1 MAGWLATV
9 LTIFPDMFPGPLGL
23 SLAGKALQ
31 DGVWGLEIVDI
42 RDFARD
48 KHRSV
53 DDAPFGGGPGMVMLA
68 EPLALAVAS
77 AQAAQRSAG
86 CAASRVV
93 ALTPGGE
100 VFADARAR
108 ELAAAGCDG
117 LGLILVCGRYEGIDQ
132 RFLDACVDE
141 EISLGDFVL
150 SGGELAAMAVIDA
163 IVRHLPGALKEASA
177 ADESFANGLLD
188 AAQFTRPETWR
199 GTEVPAV
206 LLSGHH
212 AQVARWRRE
221 QMLMRTQ
228 TGRPDLLVRA
238 RQRGLVTA
246 SDEVVLRGLDT
257 GTGRPRS
264 GTPLQPPR

>member
-1 MAGWLATV
+1 MQPMRFDAITLFAPMFEAITAHGITRRAFENGLWQLATCN
-9 LTIFPDMFPGPLGL
+9 P
-23 SLAGKALQ
+23 
-31 DGVWGLEIVDI
+31 
-42 RDFARD
+42 RDYTSDA
-48 KHRSV
+48 HRSV
-53 DDAPFGGGPGMVMLA
+53 DDRPFGGGPGMVMLA
-68 EPLALAVAS
+68 EPLALAAAS
-77 AQAAQRSAG
+77 TRAAQRAAG

-93 ALTPGGE
+93 ALTPGGA
-100 VFADARAR
+100 VFVDARAR
-108 ELAAAGCDG
+108 ELAAAGCRG
-117 LGLILVCGRYEGIDQ
+117 LGVILICGRYEGIDQ

-188 AAQFTRPETWR
+188 APQFTRPEMWR
-199 GTEVPAV
+199 GAGVPDV

-212 AQVARWRRE
+212 AQVTRWRRE

-228 TGRPDLLVRA
+228 TSRPDLLDQA

-246 SDEVVLRGLDT
+246 SDEVILRGLDASSR
-257 GTGRPRS
+257 RPHS